1 MSVLFTLVLIAAAVG
16 IFKPYINGS
25 KRWHFGLAAF
35 VAFILIGITAPN
47 TAIDDPQAVTDKNEE
62 ANIVSSDNAGPD
74 ADDTIKA
81 AKPAEPESAWYYSE
95 SKDEMRGETT
105 HYAQLE
111 GTNTLSLGFPYG
123 DQEGKV
129 LVRKS
134 PQFGFDILVG
144 VDSGQILCN
153 SYSNSHVNVKF
164 DDGPIRRFGCNDASD
179 GTNNMIFVEGAKGF
193 LASLKKSK
201 IMVVEAEFYRNG
213 MQQMTFNTAG
223 LKWEH

>member
-47 TAIDDPQAVTDKNEE
+47 AAIDDPQAAAEKTE
-62 ANIVSSDNAGPD
+62 AVNTVSRDNRP
-74 ADDTIKA
+74 TET
-81 AKPAEPESAWYYSE
+81 AKPAEPESAWNYSE

-105 HYAQLE
+105 YYAQLE

-153 SYSNSHVNVKF
+153 SYSNSHINVKF

-179 GTNNMIFVEGAKGF
+179 GTNNMIFVEGAKDF

-201 IMVVEAEFYRNG
+201 IMVVEAEFYQNG

>member
-16 IFKPYINGS
+16 IFKPYINGA

-35 VAFILIGITAPN
+35 AAFILIGITAPN
-47 TAIDDPQAVTDKNEE
+47 TANDNPQAAADKTE
-62 ANIVSSDNAGPD
+62 AVNTVSSENNP
-74 ADDTIKA
+74 TET
-81 AKPAEPESAWYYSE
+81 AKTAEPESAWYYSE

-105 HYAQLE
+105 YYAQLE

-123 DQEGKV
+123 DQKGKV

-134 PQFGFDILVG
+134 PQFGFDVLVG

-153 SYSNSHVNVKF
+153 SYSNSHINVKF

-193 LASLKKSK
+193 LASLKKSTT
-201 IMVVEAEFYRNG
+201 MVVEAEFYQNG